1 MSKGP
6 EEKPASDAEKLRD
19 LEKRISAL
27 KSIGERPT
35 PGSDKFHQ
43 ANQAW
48 RMVTE
53 LVAGLVIGVGVG
65 YGLDAVF
72 GTLPIFLV
80 VFTIFGFIAGIKT
93 VMRTAGEMTKNQA
106 AGPLEEDEGNNDRG
120 Q

>member
-1 MSKGP
+1 MSNSH
-6 EEKPASDAEKLRD
+6 EEQAAADAEKLRK
-19 LEKRISAL
+19 LERRIAEMKTL
-27 KSIGERPT
+27 GERPT

-53 LVAGLVIGVGVG
+53 LVAGLVIGFGVG

-93 VMRTAGEMTKNQA
+93 VMRTAGEMTTHQA